1 MKGDFNNYLRSPY
14 LNNRLKMYPNLKTK
28 NILFIDDDL
37 DVLENISLA
46 LKPLFNTFYTASDG
60 FMALDIYYQ
69 HHIDILFV
77 DIQMPK
83 MSGLEFIKKIRKVD
97 SSVVI
102 VIISAYTNTDYL
114 LESIQLNLV
123 NYIVKPLTVQKVH
136 TILGQLEDIFGGNH
150 TIEIADDIV
159 LDVDDMSL
167 KYKNHSCILSKMEMD
182 FLKILALKKV
192 VTYDDMD
199 RIWESE
205 FPTQNAIR
213 VFIKKLR
220 NKLPVN
226 FLENRRSI
234 GYALKS
240 DI

>member
-1 MKGDFNNYLRSPY
+1 
-14 LNNRLKMYPNLKTK
+14 MYPNLKTK

-37 DVLENISLA
+37 DVLDNISLA
-46 LKPLFNTFYTASDG
+46 LKPIFNNFYTASDG

-69 HHIDILFV
+69 NHIDLLLV
-77 DIQMPK
+77 DIEMPK
-83 MSGLEFIKKIRKVD
+83 MSGIEFIKKIRKID

-102 VIISAYTNTDYL
+102 VVISAYTNTDYL
-114 LESIQLNLV
+114 LESIQLNLA

-136 TILGQLEDIFGGNH
+136 ALLAQLEDIFGANH
-150 TIEIADDIV
+150 KIEILDGILLDI
-159 LDVDDMSL
+159 DEMSV
-167 KYKNHSCILSKMEMD
+167 KYNNSSYSLSKHEMD
-182 FLKILALKKV
+182 FLKILALKKI

-220 NKLPVN
+220 EKLPTD
-226 FLENRRSI
+226 FLQNRRSI

-240 DI
+240 DT